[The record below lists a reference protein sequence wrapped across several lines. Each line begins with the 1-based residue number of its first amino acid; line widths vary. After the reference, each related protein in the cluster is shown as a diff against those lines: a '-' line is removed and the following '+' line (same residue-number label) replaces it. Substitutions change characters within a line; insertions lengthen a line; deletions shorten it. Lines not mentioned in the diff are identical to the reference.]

1 MLRHFFNRFG
11 NASIASTVVLSTCF
25 VEMYRVRVFTPFEVT
40 GPSASCHPM
49 VCGGQC
55 TKRFVGQLGLHVF
68 GKLTPWKGHVSNDIE
83 CRDAN
88 EHTAG
93 RTRRGLFARTALS
106 FDRQIMNFP
115 ALTFYVGDE
124 PMPKQCKE
132 MLRWVLTKMSDEL
145 DKDEKPFTHY
155 VHHRL
160 MNLQSG
166 SHIAFTSE
174 DDVIRFLADV
184 PKGLRLLKEEVM
196 STQDVNALATQL
208 EMNRFH
214 MEYEGRNGVALFPEA
229 SLFNHHCDP
238 NVELTFSMNMNKEY
252 VLEAR
257 MLKPV
262 GKGDQLFVNYIPGN
276 NLPLTRFAMAMRD
289 RWGFEC
295 QCPICKS
302 RTLSAMAFLSIF
314 FFLPVSAPLYIYATN
329 RQTSKAKQAGF
340 L

>member
-1 MLRHFFNRFG
+1 MKRLARRSFAPQCLGANCACSIRH
-11 NASIASTVVLSTCF
+11 
-25 VEMYRVRVFTPFEVT
+25 
-40 GPSASCHPM
+40 
-49 VCGGQC
+49 
-55 TKRFVGQLGLHVF
+55 VGMLGLHVF
-68 GKLTPWKGHVSNDIE
+68 GKLTPWKGFVSNDIE

-88 EHTAG
+88 EVTSG
-93 RTRRGLFARTALS
+93 RSRRGLFARSALS

-115 ALTFYVGDE
+115 ALTYYVGDE
-124 PMPKQCKE
+124 DMPVQCKE
-132 MLRWVLTKMSDEL
+132 LLRWVLTKMGDEL
-145 DKDEKPFTHY
+145 DKPEKPFTEY

-160 MNLQSG
+160 MNLHSG
-166 SHIAFTSE
+166 AHMVFTSE
-174 DDVIRFLADV
+174 DDVMRFLSDI
-184 PKGLRLLKEEVM
+184 PKGLRLVKEQVL
-196 STQDVNALATQL
+196 STHDINSLAMQL

-214 MEYEGRNGVALFPEA
+214 MVYEGRNGVALFPEA

-238 NVELTFSMNMNKEY
+238 NVELTFSMNLDKEY

-257 MLKPV
+257 VLKPV

-276 NLPLTRFAMAMRD
+276 DLPLTRFTMAMRD

-302 RTLSAMAFLSIF
+302 RILSAMAFLTVF
-314 FFLPVSAPLYIYATN
+314 FFLPVSVPLFLFATN